1 LNDGSETG
9 RKELTASAFEQVRNV
24 ASDIFG
30 IPADRITAESS
41 PETIENWDSMQHLNL
56 VLAIEEKFGV
66 QLEPEEIEQ
75 MKNIGAVAALV
86 EKLQSAAR

>member
-1 LNDGSETG
+1 MNST
-9 RKELTASAFEQVRNV
+9 FERVQAI

-30 IPADRITAESS
+30 VPAGKITADSS

-66 QLEPEEIEQ
+66 QLAPEEIEE
-75 MKNIGAVAALV
+75 MRSIGVAAAVV
-86 EKLQSAAR
+86 EKKLQSAAR

>member
-1 LNDGSETG
+1 
-9 RKELTASAFEQVRNV
+9 LTATTFEQVRSV

-30 IPADRITAESS
+30 IPADRISAESS

-66 QLEPEEIEQ
+66 QLDPEDIEK
-75 MKNIGAVAALV
+75 MKDIGAVAALV